1 MLHIGV
7 VGTDFRKAPLKMRDA
22 LYLDKERVL
31 SFINSIPKDAPI
43 CEIVVLSTCNR
54 IEIYYVAPDHEK
66 AAEWV
71 CNHLAQ
77 FHKVPFE
84 RIKIIMNVYKCDE
97 AVKHLFRVA
106 SGMESMVFGEYE
118 ILGQVKEAYFH
129 CLENSAT
136 SSFLNRL
143 FQQAIATGKKVR
155 NTTLI
160 SRGAVSIASVAIEKM
175 IEICGRNNLK
185 DKKILLV
192 GAGNMGFR
200 VLKRLKSEKIGT
212 LTLCNRTESRAL
224 KLAEKFK
231 INTIKFESFS
241 ENLSEYD
248 VVILAAAVQMGEY
261 ILKIEDIKKRENCC
275 NKPLL
280 IIDIGA
286 PRNSEEGIENL
297 ENVKVVKVDD
307 LKEIAQRRLLERK
320 NDIETINNI
329 IEEQIV
335 EFTRWYRYKINLLC
349 KEKK

>member
-22 LYLDKERVL
+22 LYLDKEKVL
-31 SFINSIPKDAPI
+31 SFINSIPKDAPV
-43 CEIVVLSTCNR
+43 CEVVVLSTCNR

-77 FHKVPFE
+77 FHKVPIE
-84 RIKIIMNVYKCDE
+84 RIRSIMNVYKCEE
-97 AVKHLFRVA
+97 AVRHLFRVA

-129 CLENSAT
+129 CFENYST

-175 IEICGRNNLK
+175 LEIYKGNLQE
-185 DKKILLV
+185 KKILLV

-200 VLKRLKSEKIGT
+200 VLKRLKSEKIGE
-212 LTLCNRTESRAL
+212 LTLCNRTQSRAL

-231 INTIKFESFS
+231 INILPF
-241 ENLSEYD
+241 ENLRENLLNYD
-248 VVILAAAVQMGEY
+248 IIILATAVQRGEY
-261 ILKIEDIKKRENCC
+261 IIRIEDIKRTKQEN
-275 NKPLL
+275 KELL
-280 IIDIGA
+280 IVDIGA
-286 PRNSEEGIENL
+286 PRNSEEGIENI
-297 ENVKVVKVDD
+297 ENVKIIKVDD
-307 LKEIAQRRLLERK
+307 LKEISERRLLERK
-320 NDIETINNI
+320 NDIEIINNI